1 MKTIWL
7 SFLAAVVLHAL
18 PAQND
23 LAFTSAPPMQGNEF
37 IGALASK
44 PSILASA
51 KTLNDEVLLSLG
63 RGFSKPVN
71 LLVFSPSAK
80 VLINREIP
88 AGQTRIRID
97 LNDLPDGTYTIRIV
111 QGDFIWLQQVQ
122 KG

>member
-1 MKTIWL
+1 MKTFWL

-23 LAFTSAPPMQGNEF
+23 LAFTSAPPRQGNAF
-37 IGALASK
+37 TGAPASK
-44 PSILASA
+44 PSVLVST
-51 KTLNDEVLLSLG
+51 KTVDNEALVNLG
-63 RGFSKPVN
+63 RGFNKPVN
-71 LLVFSPSAK
+71 LQVFSPSAN

-97 LNDLPDGTYTIRIV
+97 LNGLPDGAYTVRIV
-111 QGDFIWLQQVQ
+111 QGDFTWWQQVQ